1 MARKGGNPD
10 ITKYSWK
17 PGQSGNPK
25 GRPPGARNITTN
37 LKELLELEIET
48 VDPLTDEKI
57 VMPVAAI
64 LNARLVRSALD
75 GSEKAI
81 REIYDRIEGRP
92 KQKLDVTADAKIKG
106 FLNACMQKAVNGP
119 NGGAT

>member
-1 MARKGGNPD
+1 MGVDDMK
-10 ITKYSWK
+10 KYRFK
-17 PGQSGNPK
+17 PGESGNPN
-25 GRPPGARNITTN
+25 GRPKGSRNITTN
-37 LKELLELEIET
+37 LKELLEIEIET
-48 VDPLTDEKI
+48 EDPLSEEKTS
-57 VMPVAAI
+57 MPVAAL

-106 FLNACMQKAVNGP
+106 FLNACMSKAVNGSQ
-119 NGGAT
+119 G

>member
-1 MARKGGNPD
+1 MGVDDMK
-10 ITKYSWK
+10 KYRWK

-25 GRPPGARNITTN
+25 GRPPGSRNITTN
-37 LKELLELEIET
+37 LKELLEIEIET
-48 VDPLTDEKI
+48 KDPITGEENT
-57 VMPVAAI
+57 MPVAAI
-64 LNARLVRSALD
+64 LNARLVRSAMD

-106 FLNACMQKAVNGP
+106 FLNACMQKAVNGSQ
-119 NGGAT
+119 G